1 MSNTSSSKEYAQKP
15 LRNIE
20 RINREKDAQENR
32 KEEPLKIFNDLNII
46 ISNAVSENGL
56 SEFITL
62 TPKKVEVE
70 LSNTPYQSSQKCKFE
85 IDYLEAS
92 CAGVELTFFEKDT
105 IHEHSNTLSLSFTVA
120 PEKSQSHYTP
130 AY

>member
-105 IHEHSNTLSLSFTVA
+105 IHGHSNTLSLSFTVA